1 MSYHP
6 DDVVLVFTR
15 QDVREILE
23 NSGIDIDEETACRV
37 ISRGFDC
44 SPVWEQM
51 YNLLKLAAEDE

>member
-15 QDVREILE
+15 QDVRTILE
-23 NSGIDIDEETACRV
+23 NSGIDIDEGTACRV
-37 ISRGFDC
+37 ISYQFDC